1 MAELIEAELS
11 SYADL
16 AQTIED
22 MPVIVRSAR
31 RMRRLS
37 LRATAAETG
46 LSFMTIQR
54 VESGHDFDSGTL
66 VALLRW
72 LDGPHP
78 AETPNVLV
86 PLPGAVACGEEDL
99 FVETDPEVGS

>member
-1 MAELIEAELS
+1 MIEAELS

-16 AQTIED
+16 AQVIQD

-37 LRATAAETG
+37 LRAAGVEMG
-46 LSFMTIQR
+46 LSFATVHR

-66 VALLRW
+66 QALLRW
-72 LDGPHP
+72 LDEP
-78 AETPNVLV
+78 A
-86 PLPGAVACGEEDL
+86 DL
-99 FVETDPEVGS
+99 AATGTKGQPDA